1 MPVLPLRVACVIIET
16 KRSGTK
22 IQCLPL
28 QLVFL
33 VLGFSLHALACLSMV
48 CHPQHTGSTRKQLYH
63 LFFLPYYTLFP
74 SLVQGV
80 RGFPRS
86 GSTRIDP
93 GGESGGEG
101 LHFLRGRG
109 QSGATVSSSATS
121 RSRICTPPSTSS
133 SSSTTTPGWRCESPS
148 GGFPGSSA
156 SFRSTCRPS
165 ARVGFLLNRVNL
177 LGHS

>member
-1 MPVLPLRVACVIIET
+1 
-16 KRSGTK
+16 
-22 IQCLPL
+22 
-28 QLVFL
+28 
-33 VLGFSLHALACLSMV
+33 MV
-48 CHPQHTGSTRKQLYH
+48 CHPQHTGSTWKHLYH
-63 LFFLPYYTLFP
+63 FFFSYYTLFP
-74 SLVQGV
+74 SLVKGV
-80 RGFPRS
+80 GAAVLDPSCHGDRLRSRFFWPRRSTARGTSSRS
-86 GSTRIDP
+86 GSSRIGP
-93 GGESGGEG
+93 GGGSGGEG
-101 LHFLRGRG
+101 LLCSRGRG

-121 RSRICTPPSTSS
+121 RSRICEPPSTSS

>member
-1 MPVLPLRVACVIIET
+1 MRLLVCQWSVF
-16 KRSGTK
+16 RS
-22 IQCLPL
+22 IQ
-28 QLVFL
+28 
-33 VLGFSLHALACLSMV
+33 
-48 CHPQHTGSTRKQLYH
+48 GSIWRQLYH
-63 LFFLPYYTLFP
+63 HLFISYSSLFP
-74 SLVQGV
+74 SLVKGV
-80 RGFPRS
+80 GAAVLDPSCHGDRLRSRFFSARGFPRS
-86 GSTRIDP
+86 GSSRIDP